1 MQMKTASFHDGIQ
14 RELAG
19 SPEFMREVFARSFEN
34 MIDGEI
40 EVGLVML
47 HDIVKAQMGFPEL
60 ARRTGMNEKS
70 LHRALSR
77 RGNPTMR
84 TLARVRRALQEA

>member
-1 MQMKTASFHDGIQ
+1 MKTASFHDGIQ
-14 RELAG
+14 RELAK
-19 SPEFMREVFARSFEN
+19 SPDFMRKVFARSFES
-34 MIDGEI
+34 MMDGEI
-40 EVGLVML
+40 EVGLIML

-84 TLARVRRALQEA
+84 TLSRVRRALQEA